1 VKDTTKC
8 NDADRTTNG
17 ECPLSQASLPK
28 SLFGA
33 RAESGEIGRLHLESW
48 VDKIHLGFPR
58 ANWWL

>member
-1 VKDTTKC
+1 VKGTTKSD
-8 NDADRTTNG
+8 DADRTTNG

-33 RAESGEIGRLHLESW
+33 RAGSGEIVSLHFESW

-58 ANWWL
+58 ANWW